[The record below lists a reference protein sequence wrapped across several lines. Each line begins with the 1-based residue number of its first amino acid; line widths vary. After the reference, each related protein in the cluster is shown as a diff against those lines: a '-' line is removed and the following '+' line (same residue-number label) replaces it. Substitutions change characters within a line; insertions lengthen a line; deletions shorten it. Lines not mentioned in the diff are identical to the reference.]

1 MYCVDN
7 LGNWAFNWKR
17 NVMLSHK
24 REYKLSPERT
34 KKKKKGFKKVKKF
47 YPIFFKTN
55 ISNKEKK
62 KLIGSCYHCSSQ
74 QINQDGAK
82 SDYCLEQL
90 DHKVN
95 NTKARKCK
103 VSSCAEVSWWKIQR
117 SIQKIKKMDSASRQ
131 LSIVTFYHRTFI
143 GSKVDTFISW
153 VSIKDKLVY
162 NKEPVAHQL
171 D

>member
-1 MYCVDN
+1 MSCY
-7 LGNWAFNWKR
+7 
-17 NVMLSHK
+17 HT
-24 REYKLSPERT
+24 RESTSLVQKEQ
-34 KKKKKGFKKVKKF
+34 KKKKGFKKVKKF

-103 VSSCAEVSWWKIQR
+103 VSSCAEVS
-117 SIQKIKKMDSASRQ
+117 
-131 LSIVTFYHRTFI
+131 
-143 GSKVDTFISW
+143 
-153 VSIKDKLVY
+153 
-162 NKEPVAHQL
+162 
-171 D
+171 